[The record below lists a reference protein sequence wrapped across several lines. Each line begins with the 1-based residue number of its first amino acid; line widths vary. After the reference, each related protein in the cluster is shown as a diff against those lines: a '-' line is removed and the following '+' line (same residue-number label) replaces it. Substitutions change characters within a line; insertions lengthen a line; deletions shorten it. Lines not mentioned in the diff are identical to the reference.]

1 MLYTRSIYKIREY
14 MKTAEDQ
21 NKHRE
26 GPSNKAIKQAHDF
39 VEKLVQYEEEEKAK
53 QEKEL
58 EQLDRDKEDFILAE
72 ALDPAR
78 TGVAKSGFVRS
89 NPVECTQRRL
99 FAKVLLRRARAY
111 ELMGNLDAG
120 VDDLR
125 VVNRVEPENREAR
138 QRLRALEA
146 QVRAAREPL
155 PEMPP
160 SPASP
165 SSGSPIASCD
175 GPGDEAGGN
184 AIAAMVQAKP
194 AERADV
200 PSGTA
205 EANAKKGKRPE
216 TDDLEED
223 EEEVFDHSATA
234 QLLQSAAEYMKRND
248 YQGALQIY
256 GYLRRKCREWDSPLT
271 ELKVLSNTSLCLQR
285 LRGRLPELV
294 KACTEALDRIAD
306 LRRHPSADVPEDMLL
321 NMECAVLSRRGN
333 AYSQQQKTE
342 ESNRDAALVRQLLG
356 KPA

>member
-1 MLYTRSIYKIREY
+1 M
-14 MKTAEDQ
+14 
-21 NKHRE
+21 
-26 GPSNKAIKQAHDF
+26 GPSGKAIKQAMDYAEK
-39 VEKLVQYEEEEKAK
+39 VEAHIKEQEEERAKAEADLQ
-53 QEKEL
+53 QEIEEYNL
-58 EQLDRDKEDFILAE
+58 ED
-72 ALDPAR
+72 ALDPTR

-99 FAKVLLRRARAY
+99 FAKVLLRRARAH

-146 QVRAAREPL
+146 QVRAAQEPL

-160 SPASP
+160 TPASP
-165 SSGSPIASCD
+165 STGSPIASCD

-184 AIAAMVQAKP
+184 PIAATVQSKP
-194 AERADV
+194 TERADG
-200 PSGTA
+200 PSGPAKTDV
-205 EANAKKGKRPE
+205 KKGKRPD
-216 TDDLEED
+216 TDDLEDD
-223 EEEVFDHSATA
+223 EEDEVFDHSATA

-294 KACTEALDRIAD
+294 KACTEALDRTAD